1 MKCLLRLKGNSA
13 LREYKVIIELPAQK
27 DLQGLLRYITDS
39 LKEPVIAKRIYTSI
53 KEQILTLN
61 QMPLRHSV
69 VQEQPYA
76 AMGVRKLLVENYI
89 AFYILDEE
97 KCEVHIL
104 RILYNRREWQS
115 IL

>member
-1 MKCLLRLKGNSA
+1 MT
-13 LREYKVIIELPAQK
+13 EYKVIIELPAQR
-27 DLQGLLRYITDS
+27 DLQSLLRYIRDT
-39 LKEPVIAKRIYTSI
+39 LKEPVIAKQIYTSI
-53 KEQILTLN
+53 KEQILMLN

-89 AFYILDEE
+89 AFYIIDEE
-97 KCEVHIL
+97 KYEVHIL
-104 RILYNRREWQS
+104 RILYNRREWQD

>member
-1 MKCLLRLKGNSA
+1 MT
-13 LREYKVIIELPAQK
+13 EYKIIIELPAQR
-27 DLQGLLRYITDS
+27 DLEGILLYITDT
-39 LKEPVIAKRIYTSI
+39 LKEPVIARRIYTSI
-53 KEQILTLN
+53 KEQILTLR

-76 AMGVRKLLVENYI
+76 SMGVRKLLVENYI
-89 AFYILDEE
+89 AYYIIDEG
-97 KCEVHIL
+97 KFAVHVL